1 MHREREFEERLKEEN
16 KNNLRLKEENKNNL
30 RTFLVVQ
37 WLTLCASTAGGML
50 LCASAKNK

>member
-1 MHREREFEERLKEEN
+1 MHREREFEE
-16 KNNLRLKEENKNNL
+16 RLKEENKNNL